1 MKKIWTKI
9 RIRYAWLKQWYH
21 KKIKKIDD
29 DDNIYP
35 FW

>member
-1 MKKIWTKI
+1 MKFLYKIKL
-9 RIRYAWLKQWYH
+9 RYLQFKQWVLQ
-21 KKIKKIDD
+21 KFRKDDD

>member
-1 MKKIWTKI
+1 MKFLYKIKL
-9 RIRYAWLKQWYH
+9 RYLQFKQWLLS
-21 KKIKKIDD
+21 KFRKDD